1 LTPNPTIPTFAFDTV
16 CRPWADELGWTG
28 EFSVTSLHPF
38 KNEQHMDY
46 SKCLYDPFDKQTV
59 SKLEGFPEFQFEV
72 KDKAKVIAY
81 LILVYDRNSDLFLMH
96 SDNLYMRK
104 KEAALRVGFKLD
116 VKKHFEEWVEQIL
129 TGENEQFN
137 LAQFRY
143 VRFHGIPDLPVLI
156 KYLEM
161 LDAEMAGVLP
171 SDPLKR
177 KYVMTNIEELHKKI
191 DDYEQKIFTGKES
204 ERARESLY
212 SLIEKIRVPR
222 PEYIAQDIASKSLD
236 LPDPHGFQQ

>member
-1 LTPNPTIPTFAFDTV
+1 
-16 CRPWADELGWTG
+16 
-28 EFSVTSLHPF
+28 
-38 KNEQHMDY
+38 MDY

-59 SKLEGFPEFQFEV
+59 SKLEGFPEFQFEC
-72 KDKAKVIAY
+72 KDKDKVIAY

-116 VKKHFEEWVEQIL
+116 SEKHFEDWVEQIL

-143 VRFHGIPDLPVLI
+143 IRLHGIPDLPVLI

-161 LDAEMAGVLP
+161 LDSEMSGVLP
-171 SDPLKR
+171 TDPKKR
-177 KYVMTNIEELHKKI
+177 GDVMKNIDELHKKI
-191 DDYEQKIFTGKES
+191 ELLEQKIFTGKES
-204 ERARESLY
+204 EKARESLY
-212 SLIEKIRVPR
+212 SLIERIRVPR
-222 PEYIAQDIASKSLD
+222 PEYIAQDIANKELD
-236 LPDPHGFQQ
+236 LPDKYEFQK

>member
-1 LTPNPTIPTFAFDTV
+1 
-16 CRPWADELGWTG
+16 
-28 EFSVTSLHPF
+28 
-38 KNEQHMDY
+38 MDY
-46 SKCLYDPFDKQTV
+46 SKCLYDPFDKATV
-59 SKLEGFPEFQFEV
+59 SKLEEYPEFQFEI
-72 KDKAKVIAY
+72 KDKSKVIAY
-81 LILVYDRNSDLFLMH
+81 LILVYDRNSDLFLLH
-96 SDNLYMRK
+96 ADNLYMRK
-104 KEAALRVGFKLD
+104 KEAAMRVGFKLD
-116 VKKHFEEWVEQIL
+116 ANKHFSEDVEGIL

-143 VRFHGIPDLPVLI
+143 IRLHGIPDLPVLI

-171 SDPLKR
+171 PDPKKR
-177 KYVMTNIEELHKKI
+177 GDVMKNIAELHQKI
-191 DDYEQKIFTGKES
+191 DKLEEKIFTGKES

-222 PEYIAQDIASKSLD
+222 PEFMAQDIANKTLD